1 LYICSHAQ
9 KNKIIMDTKT
19 IFLLRHG
26 KADWDLAAAKDIDRE
41 VLLEGINRTTQVAQY
56 LKENNVKIDLVI
68 SSPAIRA
75 IQTANIIK
83 EELNLPDIIIE
94 NKLYPC
100 EGDGIFN
107 TIIEQNDNINNIL
120 IVGHNPGI
128 TYFAREY
135 MYADIDNIPTSG
147 AVGCKYF
154 TKSWSEFIMV
164 DKKLK
169 FVISPKKV

>member
-1 LYICSHAQ
+1 VANAQ

-19 IFLLRHG
+19 VYLLRHA
-26 KADWDLAAAKDIDRE
+26 KADWDLAAAKDIDRNI
-41 VLLEGINRTTQVAQY
+41 LPEGINRTKQIAQY
-56 LKENNVKIDLVI
+56 LKENNVKIDMVI
-68 SSPAIRA
+68 SSPAARA
-75 IQTANIIK
+75 IQTANIII
-83 EELNLPDIIIE
+83 EELNLPEIIIE
-94 NKLYPC
+94 NRLYPC

-107 TIIEQNDNINNIL
+107 TLIEQNDNINNIL

-135 MYADIDNIPTSG
+135 MYSDIDNIPTSG
-147 AVGCKYF
+147 AVSCKYF

-169 FVISPKKV
+169 FVISPKKL

>member
-1 LYICSHAQ
+1 
-9 KNKIIMDTKT
+9 MDTKT
-19 IFLLRHG
+19 IYLLRHG
-26 KADWDLAAAKDIDRE
+26 KADWGIGAAKDIDRE
-41 VLLEGINRTTQVAQY
+41 VLLEGINRTKQIAKY

-68 SSPAIRA
+68 SSPAVRA

-83 EELNLPDIIIE
+83 EELNLPEIIIE
-94 NKLYPC
+94 DRLYPC

-107 TIIEQNDNINNIL
+107 TIIEQNDDYNSIL

-135 MYADIDNIPTSG
+135 MYADIDNIHTSG

-154 TKSWSEFIMV
+154 TKSWSEFLMV

-169 FVISPKKV
+169 FAISPKKI